1 MEIKL
6 KAATFRKPVVILLL
20 ILFKDNVVI
29 AVLISHAS
37 FSSIMFKFSLRT
49 VFPLIS
55 DGLQII
61 ATKKRRIIDNQM
73 KISAIL

>member
-20 ILFKDNVVI
+20 VLFKDNIVI

-37 FSSIMFKFSLRT
+37 ISSTMFKLRT

>member
-37 FSSIMFKFSLRT
+37 ISSTMFKFSLRT

>member
-20 ILFKDNVVI
+20 VLFKDNIVI

-37 FSSIMFKFSLRT
+37 ISSTMFKFSLRT

-55 DGLQII
+55 DGLHII

>member
-6 KAATFRKPVVILLL
+6 KAATFRKPAVILLL

-37 FSSIMFKFSLRT
+37 FSSTMFKFSLLT
-49 VFPLIS
+49 VFPLIK

-61 ATKKRRIIDNQM
+61 ATKKRHVIDNQM